1 MGQKTSARRFSTGR
15 TDGFWAALA
24 AFAMVVLAATTT
36 LPERVQVALYDAASK
51 FGDKGVGVGKP
62 SSAPTPHSA
71 MAGGHPPA
79 PIGIFAQTTSPIP
92 QSAVPVWTHA
102 ASWGAVV
109 AALLYATLIAPRFS
123 TTAGL
128 GVSAVMVLALLS
140 TQWMLLRF
148 SNQWVSLVH
157 AALVLLAGTAG
168 LVAYRALS
176 RFLATAPA
184 ANTSEADRMMALALQ
199 GQGQLELAFERLRTL
214 GTSDALMDNL
224 YHLARDF
231 ERKRNFSKA
240 RAVYEHILRHDRN
253 YKDARSRYQRARSL
267 VPGAHGY
274 APHPAPASLPRTDLP
289 SSEDGASVIRMLG
302 RYRIDKTLG
311 QGAMGV
317 VYRARD
323 TTIGR
328 VVAIKTL
335 ALGREFEG
343 DALVDAQERFFREAE
358 TAGRLQHP
366 HIVTIFDAGEDHDL
380 AYIAMEF
387 LPGADLTHACSPHQ
401 LLPVPLVLSI
411 AARVAN
417 ALDYAHAHNVVHRDI
432 KPANI
437 MFDSATD
444 TVKVTDF
451 GIARITDASKTRT
464 GLVLGTPSFMSP
476 EQLSGKK
483 IDGRSDLYSLG
494 VTLFQLL
501 TGCLPLRGES
511 LMELMHKIANAEPP
525 DIRQLRPDL
534 SPAVASVVAF
544 ALQKRPEAR
553 YQTGQQFAHA
563 LQEVTRD
570 SAFAPTPTSAPQAP
584 QAVVYDASRDA
595 TGHDGVD
602 FQETVMEPPAVR
614 NAASPPLSGAR

>member
-1 MGQKTSARRFSTGR
+1 MYNAAGKFS
-15 TDGFWAALA
+15 DKS
-24 AFAMVVLAATTT
+24 VLA
-36 LPERVQVALYDAASK
+36 
-51 FGDKGVGVGKP
+51 GKI
-62 SSAPTPHSA
+62 SSAPTPPGA
-71 MAGGHPPA
+71 AAGGHSRYPVGIVAPA
-79 PIGIFAQTTSPIP
+79 TSPIP
-92 QSAVPVWTHA
+92 QGAVPVWA
-102 ASWGAVV
+102 PAVSWGAVV
-109 AALLYATLIAPRFS
+109 AALLYASLIAPRLS

-128 GVSAVMVLALLS
+128 GVSTALVLVLLLVLLGA
-140 TQWMLLRF
+140 QWMLLRF

-176 RFLATAPA
+176 RFIGTEPV
-184 ANTSEADRMMALALQ
+184 ANTSETDRMMALALQ
-199 GQGQLELAFERLRTL
+199 GQGQLDLAFERLRTL
-214 GTSDALMDNL
+214 RPSAALMDNL

-231 ERKRNFSKA
+231 ERKRNFAKA
-240 RAVYEHILRHDRN
+240 RAVYEHILRQDRN

-267 VPGAHGY
+267 VPGANRS
-274 APHPAPASLPRTDLP
+274 APHAAPASLPSTDLSLP
-289 SSEDGASVIRMLG
+289 EDGASVLRMLG
-302 RYRIDKTLG
+302 RYRIDTTLG

-343 DALVDAQERFFREAE
+343 DALIDAQDRFFREAQ

-366 HIVTIFDAGEDHDL
+366 HIVTIFDAGEDQDL

-387 LPGADLTHACSPHQ
+387 LEGADLAHACSPHQ

-411 AARVAN
+411 ATRVAS
-417 ALDYAHAHNVVHRDI
+417 ALDYAHAHQVVHRDI

-437 MFDSATD
+437 MFDPATD

-451 GIARITDASKTRT
+451 GIARITDANKTRT

-525 DIRQLRPDL
+525 DIRQLRPEL

-553 YQTGQQFAHA
+553 YQTGQQFARA
-563 LQEVTRD
+563 LQDATHDVACARNTTTV
-570 SAFAPTPTSAPQAP
+570 APAP

-595 TGHDGVD
+595 TGHDVVD

-614 NAASPPLSGAR
+614 NAASPPLTGAR